1 MLSPRDGGVLG
12 ESLLTSQSEGL
23 RSSGHAARPCIPALA
38 VARTTGVFAVLK
50 FDVGV
55 PSGAIKHFESW
66 VGDGKLNE
74 FAAAAEAGG
83 LDAVNVTDH
92 PFPADSWLS
101 NGGHHAF
108 DPFVAL
114 SSMSAVT
121 DTIKLRTNLLV
132 AGYRNPYLTAR
143 SIASLDVLSGGRV
156 IVGMGAGY
164 LHQEFDALGGDF
176 GTRGKRF
183 DEAIDAMTAA
193 WSGESV
199 TRPEGFY
206 PAVGHSMLPRPA
218 QHPRPPIW
226 VGGNSEAA
234 MRRAALLADGWLPF
248 PQPETMAKITGSPA
262 LSSME
267 DLTAGIDRVLALRRE
282 AEITQPFDIAFAS
295 FDRPDPE
302 GDPSGERF
310 RERLVPYEEAGVTW
324 LTIGCRGRSLA
335 ACKNELAWLSEAVVR
350 PYRAASA

>member
-1 MLSPRDGGVLG
+1 M
-12 ESLLTSQSEGL
+12 
-23 RSSGHAARPCIPALA
+23 
-38 VARTTGVFAVLK
+38 LK

-74 FAAAAEAGG
+74 FAVAAEAAG

-92 PFPADSWLS
+92 PFPADAWLS

-121 DTIKLRTNLLV
+121 DTIGLRTNLLV

-156 IVGMGAGY
+156 LVGMGAGY
-164 LHQEFDALGGDF
+164 LEQEFDVLGADF
-176 GTRGKRF
+176 AHRGKKF
-183 DEAIDAMTAA
+183 DEAIEAMTAA

-199 TRPEGFY
+199 DRDGTYF
-206 PAVGHSMLPRPA
+206 PAHGHSMLPRPV
-218 QHPRPPIW
+218 QRPRPPIW
-226 VGGNSEAA
+226 IGGNSAAA

-248 PQPETMAKITGSPA
+248 PQPEVMAKITGSPA
-262 LSSME
+262 LTSLD
-267 DLTAGIDRVLALRRE
+267 DLRAGIEKVRGLREE
-282 AEITQPFDIAFAS
+282 AGITTPFDIAFAS

-310 RERLVPYEEAGVTW
+310 RERLAPYEAAGVTW
-324 LTIGCRGRSLA
+324 LTLGCRGRTLA
-335 ACKNELAWLSEAVVR
+335 ACREELAWLDEAVVR

>member
-1 MLSPRDGGVLG
+1 M
-12 ESLLTSQSEGL
+12 
-23 RSSGHAARPCIPALA
+23 
-38 VARTTGVFAVLK
+38 K

-74 FAAAAEAGG
+74 FAAAAEAAG

-92 PFPADSWLS
+92 PFPSDAWLS

-143 SIASLDVLSGGRV
+143 SISSLDVLSGGRV

-164 LHQEFDALGGDF
+164 LQPEFDVLGGDF
-176 GTRGKRF
+176 GSRGKRF
-183 DEAIDAMTAA
+183 DEAIGAMTAA
-193 WSGESV
+193 WSGVSSNRV
-199 TRPEGFY
+199 GGFY
-206 PAVGHSMLPRPA
+206 PATGHSMLPRPV
-218 QHPRPPIW
+218 QRPRPPIW

-248 PQPETMAKITGSPA
+248 PQSSVMAQITGSPV
-262 LSSME
+262 LSSLD
-267 DLTAGIDRVLALRRE
+267 DLTTGIARVTALRHEAGITE
-282 AEITQPFDIAFAS
+282 PFDIAFAS
-295 FDRPDPE
+295 FDRPDPQE
-302 GDPSGERF
+302 DPSGERF
-310 RERLVPYEEAGVTW
+310 REALVPYEDAGVTW
-324 LTIGCRGRSLA
+324 LTLGCRGRTLA
-335 ACKNELAWLSEAVVR
+335 ACKEELAWLSEAIVL
-350 PYRAASA
+350 PYRRAST